1 MPVGEV
7 QRTGWR
13 GRGPEGVSLVLN
25 RRLNGSRRRLSEHIV
40 NLVGQDGFSP
50 LKERGIGAITAA
62 PVPCKAIP
70 FYGGNLGGTAGNPRP

>member
-50 LKERGIGAITAA
+50 LKERGIGAINSCSRTLQSD
-62 PVPCKAIP
+62 PLLW
-70 FYGGNLGGTAGNPRP
+70 G